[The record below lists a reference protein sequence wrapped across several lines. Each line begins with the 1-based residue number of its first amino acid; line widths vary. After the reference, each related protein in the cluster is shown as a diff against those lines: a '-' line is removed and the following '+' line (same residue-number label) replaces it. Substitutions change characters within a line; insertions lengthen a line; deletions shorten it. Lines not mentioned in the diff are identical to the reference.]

1 MTAVFV
7 AIGVLAALAGVQALL
22 TRRDRSRSA
31 SPGTMVNRLHVV
43 EMGSGL
49 PAVVFES
56 GIANSS
62 LSWTRIQPKLA
73 EFTATYS
80 YDRAG
85 LGWSRSTSNVCSLE
99 NLGRDL
105 RAVVE
110 AAHVSKP
117 FILVGHSF
125 GGYIARYYA
134 DRFPRDLAGLVLLD
148 PATPEEWMKP
158 TRQQRWRLRRAVF
171 FTRATGVL
179 ACFGVVRFGL
189 WLLLLRKKETPGP
202 ISRFSTTLQRI
213 RFELRKIPAEALPS
227 ICAHWSRP
235 GFYWVM
241 AAYLKAVPTCA
252 EAASKCSLPPQLP
265 ITVLSGAHQPP
276 ERLAEHAAIATRHI
290 IAAQSAHFIHL
301 DEPEMV
307 VDAIRD
313 LLKKAVPLTR

>member
-1 MTAVFV
+1 MTAGFV
-7 AIGVLAALAGVQALL
+7 VIGTLAALAGVQALL
-22 TRRDRSRSA
+22 VRRDRSRSA
-31 SPGTMVNRLHVV
+31 APGTMVNRLHVV

-62 LSWTRIQPKLA
+62 LSWTKIQPKLA

-99 NLGRDL
+99 NLGGDL
-105 RAVVE
+105 RTVLE
-110 AAHVSKP
+110 AAQVPKP

-125 GGYIARYYA
+125 GGLIARYYA
-134 DRFPRDLAGLVLLD
+134 DQFPADLAGLVLVD
-148 PATPEEWMKP
+148 PATPEEWMSP
-158 TRQQRWRLRRAVF
+158 NRGQRWRLRRAVF
-171 FTRATGVL
+171 FTRAAGVL
-179 ACFGVVRFGL
+179 AYFGIVRFGL
-189 WLLLLRKKETPGP
+189 WVLLLRKKETPGP
-202 ISRFSTTLQRI
+202 ISRFSATLQRI

-241 AAYLKAVPTCA
+241 AAYLKALPACA
-252 EAASKCSLPPQLP
+252 KLVSKCSLPPQLP

-276 ERLAEHAAIATRHI
+276 KRLAEHAAIATRHI

-313 LLKKAVPLTR
+313 LLRRVVPLTR